1 MSTSAE
7 ELRLLVEEVVLPLV
21 DNPSEVEVA
30 ASVEGSD
37 VLVEVAVNPDDAG
50 KVIGRQGRVIKS
62 IRTLARAAATRKG
75 LSVDV
80 ELLDD

>member
-7 ELRLLVEEVVLPLV
+7 ELRVLVEEVVSPLV
-21 DNPSEVEVA
+21 DVPSELEVT
-30 ASVEGSD
+30 ASQEGSD
-37 VLVEVAVNPDDAG
+37 VLIEVAVNPDDAG

-62 IRTLARAAATRKG
+62 IRTLVRAAATRKG
-75 LSVDV
+75 LNVDV

>member
-7 ELRLLVEEVVLPLV
+7 ELRVLVEEVVSPLV
-21 DNPSEVEVA
+21 DVPFELEVT
-30 ASVEGSD
+30 ASQEGSD
-37 VLVEVAVNPDDAG
+37 VLIEVAVNPDDAG

-62 IRTLARAAATRKG
+62 IRTLVRAAATRKG
-75 LSVDV
+75 LNVDV